1 MFQYIKFH
9 FGQRR
14 KSQLAVLSTGANA
27 SFCNYYFAKEIMRET
42 LQDLKTTDLLG
53 KSASGEL
60 PVMGKIDITFNV
72 FSHKGKRLKYKS
84 TLFVLDT
91 KQNKSY
97 VVLGYDFIFKEKA
110 SHLSLTDDRLQ
121 LRNSDFIPV
130 HKDKDILG

>member
-1 MFQYIKFH
+1 
-9 FGQRR
+9 
-14 KSQLAVLSTGANA
+14 
-27 SFCNYYFAKEIMRET
+27 MRET

-72 FSHKGKRLKYKS
+72 FSHKGKKIKYKS

-110 SHLSLTDDRLQ
+110 SHFSLTDDRLQ